1 MAYMF
6 SWDLIPFRTL
16 IREKFFCG
24 DLLPFPH
31 QSVLNNGSWGTRE
44 NRLLVFFK
52 TNIWHYS
59 YFLKQISGITRIF
72 ETKFE
77 IFWEEVLLFG
87 DAIVIERYH

>member
-1 MAYMF
+1 MAVGEPGK
-6 SWDLIPFRTL
+6 I
-16 IREKFFCG
+16 
-24 DLLPFPH
+24 
-31 QSVLNNGSWGTRE
+31 V
-44 NRLLVFFK
+44 
-52 TNIWHYS
+52 YS